1 MDNLYPKQIELLK
14 ICRSLIEEPET
25 DTVKVTRTALT
36 NLSNDALSPEEVSAL
51 LNDAESKRHIKVNWT
66 DDDGNF
72 DAVTFNPLTLVILE
86 KL

>member
-14 ICRSLIEEPET
+14 ICKSLINDNQET
-25 DTVKVTRTALT
+25 VQVSRTALH
-36 NLSNDALSPEEVSAL
+36 NLTEEDLSVEEITAL
-51 LNDAESKRHIKVNWT
+51 LNDAESKKHIQVNWT

-72 DAVTFNPLTLVILE
+72 DNIRFNPLTLSILD

>member
-14 ICRSLIEEPET
+14 ICKSLIDDQE
-25 DTVKVTRTALT
+25 DSIQLSRTALH
-36 NLSNDALSPEEVSAL
+36 NLMEEDLSTDEISAL
-51 LNDAESKRHIKVNWT
+51 LRDAESKRHIKVGWT

-72 DAVTFNPLTLVILE
+72 DVITFNRLTLSILD

>member
-1 MDNLYPKQIELLK
+1 MDNLYPKQIDLLK
-14 ICRSLIEEPET
+14 ICKSLIKSD
-25 DTVKVTRTALT
+25 DTEIVQVSRTALL
-36 NLSNDALSPEEVSAL
+36 NLSDGHLSVEEISAL

-72 DAVTFNPLTLVILE
+72 DAITFNRLTLIILE